1 MLEEFV
7 DHRKDNTAVPISE
20 GMIQNWKGEL
30 KPKKTMC
37 GWDLLMQT
45 KDQSLE
51 WVTLKEAKESF
62 PVQLAEYAVAN
73 HLTEARACLQM
84 VGSTCLALMESD
96 YLKGKEPLL
105 VDNSQ
110 VWYQVATFC
119 QRSS

>member
-7 DHRKDNTAVPISE
+7 DHKKDNTAVPISK
-20 GMIQNWKGEL
+20 GMIQNQNSKL

-37 GWDLLMQT
+37 SWDLLMQM

-73 HLTEARACLQM
+73 HLTE
-84 VGSTCLALMESD
+84 
-96 YLKGKEPLL
+96 EPAFKWWVPHVLH
-105 VDNSQ
+105 
-110 VWYQVATFC
+110 
-119 QRSS
+119 